1 MAEHDPNLVQLYLY
15 LWLPQFSFLTSEN
28 TSSWGRSCSENLWK
42 LHDRLTTVCW
52 VEESSVPT
60 RPVSVDQW
68 CTMLLSSC
76 TLQPRSQHPSPCL
89 TPPPHHSS
97 LHKPTS
103 HQQFQQSCTHTLPY
117 IWQLHISLLPAD
129 SKAQKVIAQF
139 VLAYSIKHSFL

>member
-1 MAEHDPNLVQLYLY
+1 MCRQDPYIHYILNIIQSYCYQRSYSLIQAEWLSMTPILFNYINQY

-28 TSSWGRSCSENLWK
+28 TSIIWGRSCSENLWK

-76 TLQPRSQHPSPCL
+76 TLQPPRSQHPSPCL

-103 HQQFQQSCTHTLPY
+103 HQQFQ
-117 IWQLHISLLPAD
+117 
-129 SKAQKVIAQF
+129 
-139 VLAYSIKHSFL
+139 